1 MAWTVT
7 LAPAARKSL
16 KAIRDTRLRG
26 RIVRALQG
34 LEEEPRPSG
43 AKRLVGLGGTL
54 RIRVGNWRILYE
66 VRGQEG
72 DGANRADRATVGGLR
87 AGGVR
92 GMASQRLVE
101 RGAKAPIACLLFS
114 DAGNPARGRCGGE
127 GAGIR
132 RLLRGGAGQ
141 PGDPRAAL
149 QAAADPVGEARAG
162 GDAA

>member
-54 RIRVGNWRILYE
+54 RIRVGDWRILYE
-66 VRGQEG
+66 VREQE
-72 DGANRADRATVGGLR
+72 VVVLV
-87 AGGVR
+87 VR
-92 GMASQRLVE
+92 IGPRGEVYE
-101 RGAKAPIACLLFS
+101 RM
-114 DAGNPARGRCGGE
+114 E
-127 GAGIR
+127 
-132 RLLRGGAGQ
+132 
-141 PGDPRAAL
+141 
-149 QAAADPVGEARAG
+149 
-162 GDAA
+162 

>member
-54 RIRVGNWRILYE
+54 RIRVGDWRILYE
-66 VRGQEG
+66 VREQE
-72 DGANRADRATVGGLR
+72 VVVLV
-87 AGGVR
+87 VR
-92 GMASQRLVE
+92 IGPRGEVYERVE
-101 RGAKAPIACLLFS
+101 
-114 DAGNPARGRCGGE
+114 
-127 GAGIR
+127 
-132 RLLRGGAGQ
+132 
-141 PGDPRAAL
+141 
-149 QAAADPVGEARAG
+149 
-162 GDAA
+162 